1 MSSYTSRINAINR
14 VLNRGGRIQRNFSKL
29 QFKPLTDNMRKRLEM
44 QRALLVKAQGR
55 VVHLNSD
62 IVTTSSG
69 KKELRNVEPI
79 NNPNRVNGKRLT
91 TSRKSFRPARTRQ
104 KV

>member
-29 QFKPLTDNMRKRLEM
+29 QFKPLTGNMRKRLEM
-44 QRALLVKAQGR
+44 QRALLVKAQGKMIR
-55 VVHLNSD
+55 LDYVKDHK
-62 IVTTSSG
+62 G
-69 KKELRNVEPI
+69 KSTFVKEQR
-79 NNPNRVNGKRLT
+79 NNPNRVNGKRIVN
-91 TSRKSFRPARTRQ
+91 SRKSFRPARTRQ